1 MQNKADTDDMDMMLR
16 QAGYFPAFHWPSE
29 MMEFVEGARDV
40 LRREGYGDSYFVRIR
55 PEEKGG
61 EMQIRADVKKKNG
74 GKFTPKAFWKC
85 PPLQK
90 AFWPMI
96 TNFYEPRLVGQR
108 EDW

>member
-1 MQNKADTDDMDMMLR
+1 M
-16 QAGYFPAFHWPSE
+16 
-29 MMEFVEGARDV
+29 
-40 LRREGYGDSYFVRIR
+40 RIR

-74 GKFTPKAFWKC
+74 GKFTPKAFWKF

-96 TNFYEPRLVGQR
+96 TNLYEPRLVGQR
-108 EDW
+108 EEW